1 MKKFFI
7 ILKIN
12 TKKILLI
19 SFLFLIFTVLF
30 FPEHLLKLDRVNNLI
45 KNLGFELKY
54 VQVLGNKT
62 IIKDD
67 IIKNIVFKNCDSLFC
82 VNLKQSKNEIEKNN
96 WVRSAKLK
104 YSLPSKLS
112 IIIEEEKPMVLLKE
126 KKNITL
132 LNLEGKKIQDIKT
145 ISTAYKDLLILN
157 GEGVENKI
165 FNLQNI
171 FSVGNTVSENIKEA
185 TLISSRRWSLKHSS
199 NIIIELPENNPSKAF
214 YKIVE
219 LENKYGFLN
228 ERLKKI
234 DLRIS
239 DRMIIELKNKSE
251 LLKENDV

>member
-1 MKKFFI
+1 MKKNFM

-12 TKKILLI
+12 IKKILLI
-19 SFLFLIFTVLF
+19 SFLLLIFTILF
-30 FPEHLLKLDRVNNLI
+30 FPEHLLKLDRVNKLI
-45 KNLGFELKY
+45 KNLGFELNY
-54 VQVLGNKT
+54 IQVLGNKT
-62 IIKDD
+62 ILKDE

-112 IIIEEEKPMVLLKE
+112 IIIEEEKPMFLLKE

-145 ISTAYKDLLILN
+145 ISSAYKDLLILS
-157 GEGVENKI
+157 GDGVENKI

-171 FSVGNTVSENIKEA
+171 FSVGTSVSENIKEA

-199 NIIIELPENNPSKAF
+199 NIIIELPEDNPSKAF

-239 DRMIIELKNKSE
+239 DRMIIQLKSKSE

>member
-1 MKKFFI
+1 MKKNFM

-12 TKKILLI
+12 IKKIFLI
-19 SFLFLIFTVLF
+19 SFLLLIFTILF
-30 FPEHLLKLDRVNNLI
+30 FPEHLLKLDRVNKLI
-45 KNLGFELKY
+45 KNLGFELNY
-54 VQVLGNKT
+54 IQVLGNKT
-62 IIKDD
+62 ILKDE

-112 IIIEEEKPMVLLKE
+112 IIIEEEKPMFLLKE
-126 KKNITL
+126 KKKITL

-145 ISTAYKDLLILN
+145 ISTAYKDLLILS
-157 GEGVENKI
+157 GDGVENKI

-171 FSVGNTVSENIKEA
+171 FSVGTSVSENIKEA

-199 NIIIELPENNPSKAF
+199 NIIIELPEDNPSKAF

-219 LENKYGFLN
+219 LENKYGFLH

-239 DRMIIELKNKSE
+239 DRMIIQLKNKSE
-251 LLKENDV
+251 LIKENDI

>member
-1 MKKFFI
+1 MKKNFM

-12 TKKILLI
+12 IKKILLI
-19 SFLFLIFTVLF
+19 SFLSLMFTILF
-30 FPEHLLKLDRVNNLI
+30 FPEHLLKLDRVNKLI
-45 KNLGFELKY
+45 KNLGFELNY
-54 VQVLGNKT
+54 IQVLGNKT
-62 IIKDD
+62 ILKDD
-67 IIKNIVFKNCDSLFC
+67 IIKNVVFKNCDSLFC

-112 IIIEEEKPMVLLKE
+112 IIIEEEKPMFLLKE

-145 ISTAYKDLLILN
+145 ISTAYKDLLILS
-157 GEGVENKI
+157 GDGVENKI

-171 FSVGNTVSENIKEA
+171 FSVGTSVSENIKEA

-199 NIIIELPENNPSKAF
+199 NIIIELPEDNPSKAF
-214 YKIVE
+214 YRIVE

-228 ERLKKI
+228 EKLKKI

-239 DRMIIELKNKSE
+239 DRMIIQLKKKSE
-251 LLKENDV
+251 LIKENDI

>member
-1 MKKFFI
+1 MKKNFM

-12 TKKILLI
+12 IKKILLI
-19 SFLFLIFTVLF
+19 SFLLLIFTILF
-30 FPEHLLKLDRVNNLI
+30 FPEHLLKLDRVNKLI
-45 KNLGFELKY
+45 KNLGFELNY
-54 VQVLGNKT
+54 IQVLGNKT
-62 IIKDD
+62 ILKDE

-112 IIIEEEKPMVLLKE
+112 IIIEEEKPMFLLKE
-126 KKNITL
+126 KKKITL

-145 ISTAYKDLLILN
+145 ISTAYKDLLILS
-157 GEGVENKI
+157 GDGVENKI

-171 FSVGNTVSENIKEA
+171 FSVGTSVSENIKEA

-199 NIIIELPENNPSKAF
+199 NIIIELPEDNPSKAF

-219 LENKYGFLN
+219 LENKYGLLD

-239 DRMIIELKNKSE
+239 DRMILQLKSKSE

>member
-7 ILKIN
+7 IFKIN

-19 SFLFLIFTVLF
+19 SFLLLISTILF
-30 FPEHLLKLDRVNNLI
+30 FPEYFLKLEKVNKLV
-45 KNLGFELKY
+45 KNLGFELIY
-54 VQVLGNKT
+54 IQVSGNKT
-62 IIKDD
+62 VSKDD
-67 IIKNIVFKNCDSLFC
+67 IIKKVVFKNCDNLFC

-104 YSLPSKLS
+104 YNLPSKLS
-112 IIIEEEKPMVLLKE
+112 VVIEEEKPKFLLKE
-126 KKNITL
+126 NKNITL
-132 LNLEGKKIQDIKT
+132 LNLEGKKIQNIEI
-145 ISTAYKDLLILN
+145 ISEDYKDLLILS
-157 GEGVENKI
+157 GDGAENKI
-165 FNLQNI
+165 FNLLNI
-171 FSVGNTVSENIKEA
+171 FSVGTDISENIKEA
-185 TLISSRRWSLKHSS
+185 TLVSSRRWSLKHSS

-228 ERLKKI
+228 ESLKKI

-239 DRMIIELKNKSE
+239 DRMIIQLKNKSE

>member
-12 TKKILLI
+12 IKKILLI
-19 SFLFLIFTVLF
+19 SFLLLISTVLF
-30 FPEHLLKLDRVNNLI
+30 FPEHLLKLEKVNKLI
-45 KNLGFELKY
+45 KNLGFELTY
-54 VQVLGNKT
+54 IQVLGNKT
-62 IIKDD
+62 VSKED
-67 IIKNIVFKNCDSLFC
+67 IVNKVVFKNCDNLFC

-96 WVRSAKLK
+96 WVKSAKLK

-112 IIIEEEKPMVLLKE
+112 IVIEEEKPTFLLKE
-126 KKNITL
+126 NKNITL
-132 LNLEGKKIQDIKT
+132 LNLEGKKIQDIKI
-145 ISTAYKDLLILN
+145 ISKNYKDLLILS
-157 GEGVENKI
+157 GDGVENKI
-165 FNLQNI
+165 FNLLNI
-171 FSVGNTVSENIKEA
+171 FSVGTVISENIKEA
-185 TLISSRRWSLKHSS
+185 TLVSSRRWSLKHSS
-199 NIIIELPENNPSKAF
+199 NIIIELPEDNPSKAF

-239 DRMIIELKNKSE
+239 DRMIIQLKKKSE

>member
-1 MKKFFI
+1 MKKNFM

-12 TKKILLI
+12 IKKILLI
-19 SFLFLIFTVLF
+19 SFLLLIFTILF
-30 FPEHLLKLDRVNNLI
+30 FPEHLLKLDRVNKLI
-45 KNLGFELKY
+45 KNLGFELNY
-54 VQVLGNKT
+54 IQILGNKT
-62 IIKDD
+62 ILKDE

-112 IIIEEEKPMVLLKE
+112 IIIEEEKPMFLLKE
-126 KKNITL
+126 KKKITL

-145 ISTAYKDLLILN
+145 ISTAYKDLLILS
-157 GEGVENKI
+157 GDGVENKI

-171 FSVGNTVSENIKEA
+171 FSVGTSVSENIKEA

-214 YKIVE
+214 NKIVE
-219 LENKYGFLN
+219 LEKKYGFLN

-239 DRMIIELKNKSE
+239 DRMIIQLKNKSE

>member
-12 TKKILLI
+12 IKKILLI
-19 SFLFLIFTVLF
+19 SFLLLISTVLF
-30 FPEHLLKLDRVNNLI
+30 FPEHLLKLEKVNKII
-45 KNLGFELKY
+45 KNLGFELNHI
-54 VQVLGNKT
+54 QVLGNKT
-62 IIKDD
+62 VLKED
-67 IIKNIVFKNCDSLFC
+67 IVNKVVFKNCDNLFC

-96 WVRSAKLK
+96 WVKSAKLQ

-112 IIIEEEKPMVLLKE
+112 IIIEEEKPTFLLKE
-126 KKNITL
+126 NKNIAL
-132 LNLEGKKIQDIKT
+132 LNLEGKKIQDIKI
-145 ISTAYKDLLILN
+145 ISKDYKDLLILS
-157 GEGVENKI
+157 GHGVENKI
-165 FNLQNI
+165 FNLLNI
-171 FSVGNTVSENIKEA
+171 FSVGTVISENIKEA
-185 TLISSRRWSLKHSS
+185 TLVSSRRWSLKHSS
-199 NIIIELPENNPSKAF
+199 NIIIELPEDNPSKAF

-239 DRMIIELKNKSE
+239 DRMIIQLKNKSE